1 MVGGCGSGNLHASHV
16 ASDLT
21 EDTGVV
27 SSGTCGLQ
35 HSGPLL
41 PVLVIDILCATS
53 PMGCRLLCW
62 CATSGL
68 VATADAL
75 LRMLALTAAPAGLA
89 GALELAHRLVGEDGL
104 SLLHRALQ
112 SRSLPMVQVSCG
124 AIGVVQPS
132 YKPQLPRPPV
142 SFQ

>member
-1 MVGGCGSGNLHASHV
+1 M
-16 ASDLT
+16 
-21 EDTGVV
+21 

-75 LRMLALTAAPAGLA
+75 LRMLALTVPSGLA
-89 GALELAHRLVGEDGL
+89 GALELVQGLACEDGL

-112 SRSLPMVQVSCG
+112 FRSLPMVQVSRGSRLALCS
-124 AIGVVQPS
+124 ARTDHTHPS
-132 YKPQLPRPPV
+132 FVR
-142 SFQ
+142 ST